1 MHIRSLQIHLHLHLC
16 PRTAAAAAAA
26 AAGSVRYLK
35 RDSGMHSCIVDDTTP
50 HALDV
55 CTARRYSHVLY
66 HVNADLRHLQLVP
79 VPQYSSAGR
88 STRPPPPTTTTTI
101 SSFSSFSSSPCIL
114 ICDQI
119 LKRDVTEA

>member
-35 RDSGMHSCIVDDTTP
+35 RDSGMHSRIVDDTTP

-88 STRPPPPTTTTTI
+88 STRPPTSSSSS
-101 SSFSSFSSSPCIL
+101 SSFSSSSSPCIL
-114 ICDQI
+114 ICVQI

>member
-1 MHIRSLQIHLHLHLC
+1 VHIRSLQIHLHFHLC
-16 PRTAAAAAAA
+16 PRTIVAAAGA

-35 RDSGMHSCIVDDTTP
+35 RDSGMHSRIVDDTTP

-66 HVNADLRHLQLVP
+66 HVNADLSHLQLVP
-79 VPQYSSAGR
+79 VPQNSSAAR
-88 STRPPPPTTTTTI
+88 PPPTTTATS
-101 SSFSSFSSSPCIL
+101 SSFSSFSTSPCIL
-114 ICDQI
+114 ICVQI